1 MRLLENK
8 VALVT
13 GSSRGIGAAIAR
25 AFAEAGA
32 KVAVHGRD
40 AVAAESVR
48 AAIERAG
55 GRAVPFLADLTR
67 FDAIEAMRLAIE
79 ERLGPVEVLVTSV
92 GGNGLAPPC
101 PLEDID
107 LAVWQATLDAN
118 LTATFLTLKTF
129 LPGMKS
135 RKTGCIIT
143 LSSAAARH
151 PTARSPAP
159 YTAAKAGIQL
169 LTQILAAQAGP
180 FGIRANCIA
189 PETILTE
196 RNAERI
202 PQAQQEALAASRP
215 VPRLGAP
222 LDIASAAL
230 FLASE
235 QSSWITGTVLDIA
248 GGAGMR

>member
-25 AFAEAGA
+25 TFGEAGA
-32 KVAVHGRD
+32 RVAVHGRD
-40 AVAAESVR
+40 AAAAESVR
-48 AAIERAG
+48 AAIEGAG
-55 GRAVPFLADLTR
+55 GHAITFLADVTR

-79 ERLGPVEVLVTSV
+79 ERLGPVEVLVTNA
-92 GGNGLAPPC
+92 GGNGFAPPGA
-101 PLEDID
+101 LEDID
-107 LAVWQATLDAN
+107 QTAWQATLEAN
-118 LTATFLTLKTF
+118 LTATFLTVKSF
-129 LPGMKS
+129 LPGMKA
-135 RKTGCIIT
+135 RKTGSIIT

-196 RNAERI
+196 RNAQRI
-202 PQAQQEALAASRP
+202 SQPQQETLAASHP
-215 VPRLGAP
+215 VPRLGTP
-222 LDIASAAL
+222 LDVATAAL
-230 FLASE
+230 FLACE
-235 QSSWITGTVLDIA
+235 QSSWITGTVLDVA
-248 GGAGMR
+248 GGAVMR

>member
-1 MRLLENK
+1 VKLLENK

-32 KVAVHGRD
+32 KVAVQGRD
-40 AVAAESVR
+40 AAAAESVR
-48 AAIERAG
+48 AAIERSG
-55 GRAVPFLADLTR
+55 GHADYFLADLTR

-79 ERLGPVEVLVTSV
+79 ERLGPVDVLVTNA
-92 GGNGLAPPC
+92 GGNAFVPPG
-101 PLEDID
+101 PVEDIEP
-107 LAVWQATLDAN
+107 AAWQATVDAN
-118 LTATFLTLKTF
+118 LTATFLTVKSF
-129 LPGMKS
+129 LRGMKS
-135 RKTGCIIT
+135 RKSGSIIT
-143 LSSAAARH
+143 VSSAAARR

-169 LTQILAAQAGP
+169 LTQVLAAQGGP

-196 RNAERI
+196 RT
-202 PQAQQEALAASRP
+202 AQQIPKSQQETLASSHP
-215 VPRLGAP
+215 VARLGTP
-222 LDIASAAL
+222 RDVASAAL

-248 GGAGMR
+248 GGAVMR